1 MLTQDIVTV
10 EMFSDHFP
18 PPRFEKLTYLL
29 PSLRSAIAYEIP
41 YVFRMLSE
49 VLIIDTG
56 DVPSVVS
63 AVC

>member
-1 MLTQDIVTV
+1 MV
-10 EMFSDHFP
+10 EVFSDHFP
-18 PPRFEKLTYLL
+18 LRFEKLTYLL
-29 PSLRSAIAYEIP
+29 PSLRSATAYEIP

-63 AVC
+63 VVC

>member
-1 MLTQDIVTV
+1 MCSQTI
-10 EMFSDHFP
+10 FP
-18 PPRFEKLTYLL
+18 LRFEKPTYLL
-29 PSLRSAIAYEIP
+29 PSLRSATAYEIP

-63 AVC
+63 AVR